1 MEVVPKGSNFIE
13 KKKKIAPLNAC
24 ETPLLYVL
32 SPPPAVGERATAEL
46 PERGRSHG

>member
-13 KKKKIAPLNAC
+13 KKKKKKIAPLNAC

-32 SPPPAVGERATAEL
+32 SPPFCSRQTSDSGAT
-46 PERGRSHG
+46 

>member
-13 KKKKIAPLNAC
+13 KKKKKISTINAC

-46 PERGRSHG
+46 R